1 MPMTILDHPLATDLL
16 TILRDK
22 TTQPPQFRQIAERL
36 GYLLV
41 AEALSD
47 MSVDEVEIETPL
59 EATVGTQVRR
69 PVVAVAVLR
78 AGLGLLH
85 SVLTVPDAV
94 GFAGV
99 QRNEETAE
107 PIEYYTKFPELGAAR
122 VLILEPM
129 LATGGSLSWAI
140 DKVKENGARDIVAVC
155 VVAAPQGVGV
165 IEEKH
170 PDVRIVAAAR
180 PGAQSVS
187 LPGSGDM
194 GTVSS
199 GPCDRVRR
207 RCHRRHQPSRPGG
220 GDVWEV
226 AARPGI
232 GAARAVGTLLLLPMA
247 CW

>member
-1 MPMTILDHPLATDLL
+1 MTILEHPLAADLL

-22 TTQPPQFRQIAERL
+22 ETEPPEFRQIAERL

-47 MSVDEVEIETPL
+47 MATTDVDIQTPL
-59 EATVGTQVRR
+59 EATTGTQLRR

-85 SVLTVPDAV
+85 SVLTLVPDAAI

-107 PIEYYTKFPELGAAR
+107 PMEYYTKFPELSAAR

-140 DKVKENGARDIVAVC
+140 DKVKENGALDIVAVC
-155 VVAAPQGVGV
+155 VVAAPEGVEA
-165 IEEKH
+165 IEVSH
-170 PDVRIVAAAR
+170 PDVRVVAASLDRELNPNFYIA
-180 PGAQSVS
+180 PG
-187 LPGSGDM
+187 LGDM
-194 GTVSS
+194 G
-199 GPCDRVRR
+199 DRLF
-207 RCHRRHQPSRPGG
+207 
-220 GDVWEV
+220 
-226 AARPGI
+226 
-232 GAARAVGTLLLLPMA
+232 GTL
-247 CW
+247 

>member
-1 MPMTILDHPLATDLL
+1 MPITILEHPLAADLL

-22 TTQPPQFRQIAERL
+22 KTPPPQFRQIAERL

-47 MSVDEVEIETPL
+47 MATTEIDIETPL
-59 EATVGTQVRR
+59 EATKGIQLRR

-85 SVLTVPDAV
+85 SVLTLVPDATI

-107 PIEYYTKFPELGAAR
+107 PMEYYTKFPQLSAAR

-140 DKVKENGARDIVAVC
+140 DKLKENGAKDIVSVC
-155 VVAAPQGVGV
+155 VVAAPEGVAV
-165 IEEKH
+165 IEETH
-170 PDVRIVAAAR
+170 PDVRVVAAALDR
-180 PGAQSVS
+180 ELNPNFYIAPG
-187 LPGSGDM
+187 LGDM
-194 GTVSS
+194 G
-199 GPCDRVRR
+199 DRLF
-207 RCHRRHQPSRPGG
+207 
-220 GDVWEV
+220 
-226 AARPGI
+226 
-232 GAARAVGTLLLLPMA
+232 GTL
-247 CW
+247 

>member
-1 MPMTILDHPLATDLL
+1 MPITILEHPLAADLL

-22 TTQPPQFRQIAERL
+22 ETPPPQFRQIAERL

-47 MSVDEVEIETPL
+47 MATTEIDIETPL
-59 EATVGTQVRR
+59 EATKGIQLRR

-85 SVLTVPDAV
+85 SVLTLVPDATI

-107 PIEYYTKFPELGAAR
+107 PMEYYTKFPELSAAR

-140 DKVKENGARDIVAVC
+140 DKVKENGAKDIVSVC
-155 VVAAPQGVGV
+155 VVAAPEGVSV
-165 IEEKH
+165 IEETH
-170 PDVRIVAAAR
+170 PDVRVVAAALDR
-180 PGAQSVS
+180 ELNPNFYIAPG
-187 LPGSGDM
+187 LGDM
-194 GTVSS
+194 G
-199 GPCDRVRR
+199 DRLF
-207 RCHRRHQPSRPGG
+207 
-220 GDVWEV
+220 
-226 AARPGI
+226 
-232 GAARAVGTLLLLPMA
+232 GTL
-247 CW
+247 